1 VLHCLHRSSPLPL
14 LLALALL
21 AGCASPSAAPPRKV
35 TATATPDPATAR
47 LDAYFTSLLAAH
59 QFSGSVLIV
68 RGGSVLLRKGYGDA
82 DLARQI
88 PNAPETRFRIAS
100 LTKQFTAAAILLLQ
114 AQGKLH
120 VGDPICRYLPICP
133 PAWQSI
139 SMRQVL
145 IHTSGIPNLA
155 DSDIADYSQPLTP
168 RHLLALIA
176 AKPLDFVPGTR
187 FAYSNAG
194 YNVLGN
200 IIEDVSGEP
209 YAAFL
214 QDHIFGPLH
223 LNATSY
229 DVNHPP
235 LPQHATGYTQWG
247 AVADYF
253 DISLPYAAGGL
264 ASTVDDL
271 YRWSQA
277 LDAGALLPRTA
288 LDDMLTPHVALCP
301 TPGHGCPPGETQEG
315 YGYGYYIGTEPFGV
329 VQYHLGDL
337 LGYRSLLARY
347 PAQGLTVVVL
357 SNLETA
363 DPQAIR
369 SGVERILFSA
379 G

>member
-1 VLHCLHRSSPLPL
+1 
-14 LLALALL
+14 
-21 AGCASPSAAPPRKV
+21 
-35 TATATPDPATAR
+35 
-47 LDAYFTSLLAAH
+47 
-59 QFSGSVLIV
+59 VLIV

-133 PAWQSI
+133 PAWRPI
-139 SMRQVL
+139 VIRQVL
-145 IHTSGIPNLA
+145 THTSGIPNLA

-168 RHLLALIA
+168 RQLLALIA
-176 AKPLDFVPGTR
+176 AKPLDFAPGTR
-187 FAYSNAG
+187 FEYSNAG

-229 DVNHPP
+229 DVNHAP
-235 LPQHATGYTQWG
+235 LPQHATGYTSWG
-247 AVADYF
+247 TVADYF
-253 DISLPYAAGGL
+253 DISLPFAAGGL

-271 YRWSQA
+271 ARWSQA
-277 LDAGALLPRTA
+277 LDSGALLPRA
-288 LDDMLTPHVALCP
+288 VLDDMLTPHVVLCP
-301 TPGHGCPPGETQEG
+301 APGHGCPAGETQEG

-347 PAQGLTVVVL
+347 PAQGVTVVVL
-357 SNLETA
+357 SNLESA
-363 DPQAIR
+363 NPQAIR
-369 SGVERILFSA
+369 SGVERILFPA
-379 G
+379 H